1 MLNWTFRRSWAAVLI
16 TLVAAHSQGQQT
28 ANSQQAAN
36 GQQTASGQPKQSGQQ
51 AADGSNVDR
60 SLPAEA
66 GGTLIAAATVPDFQR
81 EVRPIL
87 AQYCFRCHGPDD
99 QQREAGLRL
108 DTREGAI
115 ARLESGERAVVPERI
130 DASELVRRIES
141 SDDDTRMP
149 PPATKKRLS
158 DAERSVLKR
167 WIAAGAGY
175 QPHWAFVAPRAMPL
189 PEIAN
194 RSWSRGPIDRH
205 VLARLERAAMSPSP
219 DADRHTLARR
229 VSLDLAGVPPE
240 LDHVADF
247 VGDGGPDAYERYV
260 DRLLASPHYGERW
273 ARRWLDLAR
282 YADTNGYEKDRP
294 RTIWPY
300 RDWVIRQLNADLPY
314 DRFTIEQLAG
324 DMLPNATLDQRV
336 ATGFHR
342 NTMLNE
348 EGGIDPLEFRFH
360 AMVDRLGTT
369 GTAWLGLTLGCAQC
383 HTHKFDPIKHTEYY
397 SMFALLNNADEPE
410 IDVVDA
416 ATADRR
422 ADLEQRIAAAEAA
435 LADKFPIGDDLK
447 WTTLAPV
454 EATTSSGGK
463 LERLEDGSLLAVG
476 AVPASDTYTVTFD
489 TDSDAFQALRLET
502 LTHPSLG
509 STGPGRTPHGNF
521 VLTEIQIAAAPRAGG
536 APQAGNAARN
546 VAIANATADIEQPM
560 FPVTAAIDG
569 KPKTG
574 WGIHAPD
581 QPLNRDRAAV
591 FHFAASPETRPA
603 SPSAATSPPI
613 GAPTRWTVTLRQ
625 EQGGGHVIGRFRL
638 SLGAANVAANTAA
651 NTAAASALEDRRRA
665 NLERRFAA
673 WRDEQSKRATPWITL
688 RPVAAT
694 SGLPLLTVL
703 EDHSILSS
711 GDQSK
716 SDLFEVAFDN
726 VPAGVTAV
734 RLEAIADDRLPKH
747 GPGRVYYEGPHGD
760 FFLSNIG
767 LASTQLD
774 GTLVD
779 REFGGAS
786 HSFANGGNGAAAA
799 IDDNKQTGWSING
812 GQGRTHWA
820 VFNLKTPT
828 PAAGRLVVRLLCE
841 RYYAANLGR
850 FRVAFT
856 TAPQAAASSTPPDIE
871 ALLATP
877 IATETADQRSRLLR
891 YFLSVAPELAR
902 ERQAIQELRNQLPT
916 SPTSLVFVERPSNHP
931 RATHRYHRGEFLQPR
946 ERVEAGVPAVLPPL
960 PADAPRDRLTFA
972 RWLVSPANPLTG
984 RVAMNRQWAAVFGR
998 GIVRTTE
1005 DFGYQ
1010 GEAPSHPELLDWLA
1024 IEFVRQE
1031 WSMKRMHRAMVTSAT
1046 YRQSSR
1052 ADSERLARDPRNELL
1067 GRGPRARLEAEL
1079 VRDAV
1084 LQASGLWSRQL
1095 GGPSVFPPQPENVT
1109 TEGAYG
1115 RLNWNTSTGGD
1126 RYRRGLYT
1134 FAKRTAPYA
1143 MFTTFDGPSGEA
1155 CVARR
1160 EQSNTPLQA
1169 LTLLND
1175 TVFLEAAQSLGS
1187 QAAEMDAATDEAR
1200 AAWLF
1205 ARCLSRP
1212 PSPSELTLIS
1222 RFYAAQASRFAAGE
1236 LDAKLLAGPERAAP
1250 SANRPTTPA
1259 NPTVVETAKPDGLN
1273 GTARRAAWTA
1283 TARAILN
1290 LDEMI
1295 TKE

>member
-1 MLNWTFRRSWAAVLI
+1 
-16 TLVAAHSQGQQT
+16 
-28 ANSQQAAN
+28 
-36 GQQTASGQPKQSGQQ
+36 
-51 AADGSNVDR
+51 
-60 SLPAEA
+60 
-66 GGTLIAAATVPDFQR
+66 
-81 EVRPIL
+81 
-87 AQYCFRCHGPDD
+87 
-99 QQREAGLRL
+99 
-108 DTREGAI
+108 
-115 ARLESGERAVVPERI
+115 
-130 DASELVRRIES
+130 
-141 SDDDTRMP
+141 MP

-167 WIAAGAGY
+167 WIATGAGY
-175 QPHWAFVAPRAMPL
+175 QPHWAFIAPRPKTT
-189 PEIAN
+189 PPVTR
-194 RSWSRGPIDRH
+194 RSWPLGPIDQH
-205 VLARLERAAMSPSP
+205 VLARLEVASLPPSP
-219 DADRHTLARR
+219 EANRHSLARR
-229 VSLDLAGVPPE
+229 ASLDLIGVPPE
-240 LDHVADF
+240 IEQVAEF
-247 VGDGGPDAYERYV
+247 VGDAGPDAYERYV
-260 DRLLASPHYGERW
+260 DRLLASPYYGERW

-294 RTIWPY
+294 RSIWPY
-300 RDWVIRQLNADLPY
+300 RDWVLRQLNADLPY

-324 DMLPNATLDQRV
+324 DMLPNATQDQRV

-360 AMVDRLGTT
+360 AMVDRLSTT

-383 HTHKFDPIKHTEYY
+383 HTHKFDPIKHNEYY
-397 SMFALLNNADEPE
+397 GMFALLNNADEPE
-410 IDVVDA
+410 IDVVDEAIA
-416 ATADRR
+416 ARR
-422 ADLEQRIAAAEAA
+422 IELERRIAAAEAA
-435 LADKFPIGDDLK
+435 LADKFPIALDLQ
-447 WTTLAPV
+447 WTTLPPA
-454 EATTSSGGK
+454 EAVTASGGK
-463 LERLEDGSLLAVG
+463 LERLDDGSLLAIG
-476 AVPASDTYTVTFD
+476 PVPATDTYTMSFETE
-489 TDSDAFQALRLET
+489 SDDFLAIRLET

-509 STGPGRTPHGNF
+509 SQGPGRTPHGNF
-521 VLTEIQIAAAPRAGG
+521 VLSEIQVAAAPRAGG
-536 APQAGNAARN
+536 AARN

-560 FPVTAAIDG
+560 FPVSAAFDG
-569 KPKTG
+569 KPATG

-591 FHFAASPETRPA
+591 FHFAPPQPVQDSTAKSASTK
-603 SPSAATSPPI
+603 T
-613 GAPTRWTVTLRQ
+613 PTRWTVTLRQ
-625 EQGGGHVIGRFRL
+625 DQGGGHVVGRFRV
-638 SLGAANVAANTAA
+638 SFGKAARIGPSGKGPTRNGTPGNSVADKSTSDSGHSEIGSAA
-651 NTAAASALEDRRRA
+651 TPDAPSMAELRRA
-665 NLERRFAA
+665 NMERRFMA
-673 WRDEQSKRATPWITL
+673 WREEQSKRATSWVTP
-688 RPVAAT
+688 RPSAAT
-694 SGLPLLTVL
+694 AGLPLLTVL
-703 EDHSILSS
+703 DDYSILSS

-716 SDLFEVAFDN
+716 SDLFEVVFDN

-734 RLEAIADDRLPKH
+734 RLEALADDRLPKH

-760 FFLSNIG
+760 FFLSNIA
-767 LASTQLD
+767 LASAEQD
-774 GTLVD
+774 GKIAE

-786 HSFANGGNGAAAA
+786 HSFANGGNAAAAA

-812 GQGRTHWA
+812 GQGRSHWA
-820 VFNLKTPT
+820 VFNLKSPT

-850 FRVAFT
+850 FRLSFT
-856 TAPQAAASSTPPDIE
+856 MAPQAAASSTPPDLE
-871 ALLATP
+871 ALLAIP
-877 IATETADQRSRLLR
+877 AASMNEPQRTKLLR
-891 YFLSVAPELAR
+891 HFLSVAPELAS

-916 SPTSLVFVERPSNHP
+916 APTTLVFVERPTNNP
-931 RATHRYHRGEFLQPR
+931 RATHRHHRGEFLQPK
-946 ERVEAGVPAVLPPL
+946 EQVEASVPAVLPPL
-960 PADAPRDRLTFA
+960 PANAPRDRLTFA
-972 RWLVSPANPLTG
+972 RWLVAPENPLTS
-984 RVAMNRQWAAVFGR
+984 RVAMNRQWAAFFGR

-1010 GEAPSHPELLDWLA
+1010 GEAPTHPELLDWLA
-1024 IEFVRQE
+1024 LEFVRQD

-1052 ADSERLARDPRNELL
+1052 ADADRLARDPRNELL

-1084 LQASGLWSRQL
+1084 LQASGLWSRRL

-1115 RLNWNTSTGGD
+1115 RLNWATSTGGD

-1187 QAAEMDAATDEAR
+1187 QAAALPEESDDAR

-1212 PSPSELTLIS
+1212 PTPTELGLVS
-1222 RFYAAQASRFAAGE
+1222 RFYATQAGRFAAGE
-1236 LDAKLLAGPERAAP
+1236 LNPALLSGPETATP
-1250 SANRPTTPA
+1250 SAA
-1259 NPTVVETAKPDGLN
+1259 NFTV
-1273 GTARRAAWTA
+1273 RRAAWTA

>member
-1 MLNWTFRRSWAAVLI
+1 
-16 TLVAAHSQGQQT
+16 
-28 ANSQQAAN
+28 
-36 GQQTASGQPKQSGQQ
+36 
-51 AADGSNVDR
+51 
-60 SLPAEA
+60 
-66 GGTLIAAATVPDFQR
+66 
-81 EVRPIL
+81 VRPIL

-99 QQREAGLRL
+99 QHREAGLRL
-108 DTREGAI
+108 DTREGAT
-115 ARLESGERAVVPERI
+115 AKLESGEHAIVPQRL

-141 SDDDTRMP
+141 LDDETRMP

-158 DAERSVLKR
+158 DAERAVLKR

-175 QPHWAFVAPRAMPL
+175 QPHWAFVAPRSTPL
-189 PEIAN
+189 PEVTQ
-194 RSWSRGPIDRH
+194 RTWTRGPLDRY
-205 VLARLERAAMSPSP
+205 VLERLERAALPPSP
-219 DADRHTLARR
+219 EADRHTLARR
-229 VSLDLAGVPPE
+229 ASLDLVGVPPE
-240 LDHVADF
+240 LDQVAEF
-247 VGDGGPDAYERYV
+247 VGDSGPDAYERYV

-294 RTIWPY
+294 RSIWPY

-314 DRFTIEQLAG
+314 DQFTVEQIAG
-324 DMLPNATLDQRV
+324 DMLPGATLDQRV

-369 GTAWLGLTLGCAQC
+369 GTTWLGLTIGCAQC
-383 HTHKFDPIKHTEYY
+383 HTHKFDPIKHTEYFGL
-397 SMFALLNNADEPE
+397 FALLNNADEPE
-410 IDVVDA
+410 IDVVDP
-416 ATADRR
+416 ATAARR
-422 ADLEQRIAAAEAA
+422 AELERQIAAAETA
-435 LADKFPIGDDLK
+435 LADQFPIAIDMK
-447 WTTLAPV
+447 WTPLTSV
-454 EATTSSGGK
+454 EATTASGGK
-463 LERLEDGSLLAVG
+463 LERLDDGSLLAVG
-476 AVPASDTYTVTFD
+476 DVPATDTYTVTFE
-489 TDSDAFQALRLET
+489 TDSDAFLALRLEA
-502 LTHPSLG
+502 LTHPTLG
-509 STGPGRTPHGNF
+509 SQGPGRTQHGNF
-521 VLTEIQIAAAPRAGG
+521 VLSEIQVTTTPKVGG
-536 APQAGNAARN
+536 ETRKI
-546 VAIANATADIEQPM
+546 AIAHATADIEQPM
-560 FPVTAAIDG
+560 FPVAAAFDG
-569 KPKTG
+569 NPNTG

-591 FHFAASPETRPA
+591 FHFAA
-603 SPSAATSPPI
+603 PPTQS
-613 GAPTRWTVTLRQ
+613 PTRWTVTLRQ
-625 EQGGGHVIGRFRL
+625 EQGGGHLMGRFRL
-638 SLGAANVAANTAA
+638 SLGTAVD
-651 NTAAASALEDRRRA
+651 AASGEAGDGVKTKSPPQSLTDRRRA
-665 NLERRFAA
+665 NLERRFQA
-673 WRDEQSKRATPWITL
+673 WRDEQSKRATTWLTP
-688 RPVAAT
+688 RPEAT
-694 SGLPLLTVL
+694 KSDLPLLTVL

-716 SDLFEVAFDN
+716 SDLFEIAFDN
-726 VPAGVTAV
+726 LPTGVTAV
-734 RLEAIADDRLPKH
+734 RLEAIADERLPKH

-760 FFLSNIG
+760 FFLSQIG
-767 LASTQLD
+767 LASVEPD
-774 GTLVD
+774 GQLVD
-779 REFGGAS
+779 REFGNAS

-799 IDDNKQTGWSING
+799 IDDNKQTGWSVNG

-850 FRVAFT
+850 FRLSFT
-856 TAPQAAASSTPPDIE
+856 TAPQAMASTTPPE
-871 ALLATP
+871 METLLASP
-877 IATETADQRSRLLR
+877 LATETIDQRTRLLR
-891 YFLSVAPELAR
+891 YFLSLAPELSGQ
-902 ERQAIQELRNQLPT
+902 RQAIEELRKQMPT
-916 SPTSLVFVERPSNHP
+916 APTSLVFVERPANNP

-946 ERVEAGVPAVLPPL
+946 ERVEAGVPVVLPPL
-960 PADAPRDRLTFA
+960 PPDAPRDRLTFA
-972 RWLVSPANPLTG
+972 RWLASPDNPLTG

-1024 IEFVRQE
+1024 LEFVRQE
-1031 WSMKRMHRAMVTSAT
+1031 WSMKRMHRVMVTSAT

-1052 ADSERLARDPRNELL
+1052 ADAERLARDPRNELL

-1084 LQASGLWSRQL
+1084 LQASGLWSRRI

-1115 RLNWNTSTGGD
+1115 RLNWATSTGGD

-1175 TVFLEAAQSLGS
+1175 TVFLEAARSLGDW
-1187 QAAEMDAATDEAR
+1187 AAAREAESDEAR

-1205 ARCLSRP
+1205 NRCLSRP
-1212 PSPSELTLIS
+1212 PSPSELSLVT
-1222 RFYAAQASRFAAGE
+1222 RFYASQASRFAAGE
-1236 LDAKLLAGPERAAP
+1236 LNPALLVGPEPPVVASHAASSGP
-1250 SANRPTTPA
+1250 SGAALGAASGVNS
-1259 NPTVVETAKPDGLN
+1259 V
-1273 GTARRAAWTA
+1273 ARRAAWTA